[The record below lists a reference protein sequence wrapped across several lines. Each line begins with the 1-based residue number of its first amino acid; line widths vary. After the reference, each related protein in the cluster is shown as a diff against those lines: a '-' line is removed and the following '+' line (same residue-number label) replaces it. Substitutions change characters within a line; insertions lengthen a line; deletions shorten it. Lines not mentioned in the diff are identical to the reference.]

1 MVIDYL
7 HESLESYMFLNF
19 MFDTLFLENVLEDI
33 RGSIKEMTFFFFTN
47 KRDTSDFVIAGLTN
61 ISTPIFNV

>member
-47 KRDTSDFVIAGLTN
+47 KRDTSDFVIAGLTY